1 MTANAPCTA
10 LRIQQQ
16 LCIGHRDVRQSCQRK
31 MCLRCALRERTDK
44 RVQRPEIDTAL
55 MIAAA
60 QYGPV
65 DLDARNCG
73 HKAMPRQMDVDIAKR
88 EVWPIRITDLHGGA
102 DMRRLQRQHGHTR
115 LRPTRRQILFDHQ
128 ACERQSGQIEAQSG
142 SEQAHARDQNNLQT
156 YRRFRLRCH
165 GSSIVRPSQSHW
177 IRQLPFCGPSIA
189 VTSRTFATMLNDG

>member
-10 LRIQQQ
+10 LRIEQQ

-44 RVQRPEIDTAL
+44 RVQRPEIDTAHEQEPPRSTAPSIW
-55 MIAAA
+55 MRAIA
-60 QYGPV
+60 GTRP
-65 DLDARNCG
+65 
-73 HKAMPRQMDVDIAKR
+73 MPRQMDVDIAKR

-128 ACERQSGQIEAQSG
+128 ACERQSGQKTGRYPVAEPADTAQG
-142 SEQAHARDQNNLQT
+142 
-156 YRRFRLRCH
+156 C
-165 GSSIVRPSQSHW
+165 
-177 IRQLPFCGPSIA
+177 
-189 VTSRTFATMLNDG
+189 ATTIFKPYPQF